1 MSIAQR
7 FKELD
12 TKLAPAPAPAPAPV
26 ALAVGNDDSETL
38 DKALA
43 LLRRQQADMK
53 ALLEVVKDQ
62 KERLADQDKALTA
75 LRKMYAA
82 EVAKNATATATPA
95 PAPAAKASE
104 SPTAKL
110 LNQRY
115 GKAKP

>member
-1 MSIAQR
+1 MSIVQR

-12 TKLAPAPAPAPAPV
+12 AKLAQTPATPATPT
-26 ALAVGNDDSETL
+26 DDSETL

-62 KERLADQDKALTA
+62 KARLADQDKALTA

-82 EVAKNATATATPA
+82 ELAQAPATAAT
-95 PAPAAKASE
+95 PAAKAEARE
-104 SPTAKL
+104 SPTKKL
-110 LNQRY
+110 LDQRY
-115 GKAKP
+115 GKAKSQP

>member
-1 MSIAQR
+1 MSIARR

-12 TKLAPAPAPAPAPV
+12 AKLAAPAAPT
-26 ALAVGNDDSETL
+26 DDSETL

-62 KERLADQDKALTA
+62 NARLVDQDKALTA
-75 LRKMYAA
+75 LRKMYAK

-95 PAPAAKASE
+95 PATQAKAEGESE
-104 SPTAKL
+104 SATKKL
-110 LNQRY
+110 LDQRY
-115 GKAKP
+115 GKAQP

>member
-7 FKELD
+7 FKQLD
-12 TKLAPAPAPAPAPV
+12 TQASQAPGPT
-26 ALAVGNDDSETL
+26 VGDNETL

-53 ALLEVVKDQ
+53 ALLQVVADQ
-62 KERLADQDKALTA
+62 KARLAEQDKALAT

-82 EVAKNATATATPA
+82 ELAKKATAATPA
-95 PAPAAKASE
+95 AKAEASE

-115 GKAKP
+115 GKAQP

>member
-1 MSIAQR
+1 MSIVQR

-12 TKLAPAPAPAPAPV
+12 AKLEQTPATPATPT
-26 ALAVGNDDSETL
+26 DDSETL

-62 KERLADQDKALTA
+62 KARLADQDKALTA

-82 EVAKNATATATPA
+82 ELAKKSTAVT
-95 PAPAAKASE
+95 PAAKAEASE
-104 SPTAKL
+104 SPTKKL
-110 LNQRY
+110 LDQRY
-115 GKAKP
+115 GKAQP

>member
-7 FKELD
+7 FKQLD
-12 TKLAPAPAPAPAPV
+12 TQASQAPGPTV
-26 ALAVGNDDSETL
+26 DDNETL

-62 KERLADQDKALTA
+62 NARLVDQDKALTA

-82 EVAKNATATATPA
+82 ELAKKATQATQ
-95 PAPAAKASE
+95 AKAEGESE
-104 SPTAKL
+104 SATKKL
-110 LNQRY
+110 LDQRY
-115 GKAKP
+115 GKAQP